1 MTKELKVLELF
12 SGIGAQHKALTN
24 IGINALCTQCDI
36 DKYAIQAYNAI
47 HGETKNL
54 GDISAIDPN
63 QLTQDEYDLITY
75 SSPCFTGDTL
85 VMTTNGYKQIKDIQ
99 IGDSVITHTGTFKKV
114 LNVFNNGLKDI
125 IKIKC
130 MGVDEIKCTSNHKF
144 YVREK
149 KYRWEHKGRL
159 SKEGWKKKDKI
170 RYFDEPKWV
179 EAKNLSKNHYLG
191 IPINTMKSSPIGMGL
206 I

>member
-1 MTKELKVLELF
+1 MQFMVK
-12 SGIGAQHKALTN
+12 Q
-24 IGINALCTQCDI
+24 
-36 DKYAIQAYNAI
+36 
-47 HGETKNL
+47 KNL

-125 IKIKC
+125 VKIKC
-130 MGVDEIKCTSNHKF
+130 MSVDEIKCTSNHKF

-191 IPINTMKSSPIGMGL
+191 IPINTNEVIPIGMGL